1 MAATTK
7 NQTQAPVSALDIL
20 KEYDSQNGR
29 VFLKHAKKFAS
40 FPELLGMQEK

>member
-7 NQTQAPVSALDIL
+7 KQMKAPLSALDIL

-29 VFLKHAKKFAS
+29 IFLKHAKKFAS